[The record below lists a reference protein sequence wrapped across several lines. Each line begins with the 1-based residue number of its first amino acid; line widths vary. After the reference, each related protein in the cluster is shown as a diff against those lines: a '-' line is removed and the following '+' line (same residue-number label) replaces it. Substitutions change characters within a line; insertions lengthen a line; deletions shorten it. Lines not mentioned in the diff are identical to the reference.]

1 MNLNRSA
8 LEGEWHS
15 MSNLDHPPSDAEAAL
30 LRREQH
36 SPSRPPIDSQV
47 DKQIEPNSSAIDRRR
62 PIILLHGLPHLLP
75 LLVTVAIISLNAREV
90 YWQDLGLPNQNT
102 KLQALQYA
110 AKAHEIIMAASLTAI
125 VVYQVRYDLS
135 GSKGVPLGFLTAGFQ
150 LNDLSFL
157 FTKKFFGGATVRA
170 RSIGWSRSSR
180 LTYLLVL
187 GFALTSV
194 VGPSSAVAMIPRLD
208 WWDMSQVEAFGRE
221 YKDRVY
227 FNRTEAEL
235 WPGDITNAIYP
246 DVSWCSAMN
255 TSNQDCAVR
264 AIDVV
269 GPWISLHQ
277 SQGTKPNIT
286 VFQDFEVTRYLTS
299 QGGPPDNSSWTVS
312 STIGSIFAQDLNHY
326 WDWQVENAS
335 LPTSIS
341 RPLIRPAFI
350 NPTFKVKKPLVQ
362 AQCQSYVNPDWEN
375 ETFDFPHDELL
386 TPPLDE
392 FKDDAWSLPNEFVL
406 NLKGNDSSIGNTS
419 DPNHPWILFDW
430 FDAASNFTSQGAP
443 SLGAVAIYLAANGT
457 GLIPVL
463 TTCSFDGRWAPVKYY
478 LDPKDTITIRQDS
491 PNPMDILNGS
501 SKEAANELTRMR
513 MSLDWANTLNI
524 QGFDSDVP
532 STTVVEEMLTG
543 WSGGNFIFPETERT
557 ASGYVLKSLD
567 WRLSTTLGLYLTE
580 GLARAFSDAGKGSML
595 YRQAAEMEQ
604 SYVRYLN
611 DINQPALK
619 EGYRNGKL
627 DWVETR
633 DPRWNDSILPWDE
646 WAPQNGYTEITM
658 TVQRNGYGYG
668 FEGVPIKLAAIV
680 LGIYIA
686 LVCVHLIAMVVGGRM
701 YKGCSDM
708 SDMLALA
715 WSSAPTVEMK
725 NLAAGIKN
733 HQTWRRVVTVRE
745 KEQRLQ
751 LV

>member
-1 MNLNRSA
+1 MSA
-8 LEGEWHS
+8 SEAEWHS
-15 MSNLDHPPSDAEAAL
+15 MSNLDHPPSDAQAAL
-30 LRREQH
+30 LPEERI
-36 SPSRPPIDSQV
+36 SPSRPPIDTHV
-47 DKQIEPNSSAIDRRR
+47 DKQIKPNKSAVERRR
-62 PIILLHGLPHLLP
+62 SIILLHGLPHLLP
-75 LLVTVAIISLNAREV
+75 LLVTVAIICLNAREV
-90 YWQDLGLPNQNT
+90 YWQDLGFPNQNAI
-102 KLQALQYA
+102 LQALQYA
-110 AKAHEIIMAASLTAI
+110 AKAHEMMMAGSLTAI
-125 VVYQVRYDLS
+125 VVYQIRYDLS
-135 GSKGVPLGFLTAGFQ
+135 GSEGVPLGFLTAGFQ
-150 LNDLSFL
+150 LNDLWFVL
-157 FTKKFFGGATVRA
+157 TKNFFGGATARA
-170 RSIGWSRSSR
+170 HSIGWSRFSR
-180 LTYLLVL
+180 LTYFLVL

-208 WWDMSQVEAFGRE
+208 WWDMSQVEAFGWE

-227 FNRTEAEL
+227 FNHTEAEL
-235 WPGDITNAIYP
+235 WPGDITNAIYA
-246 DVSWCSAMN
+246 DVSWCSATN
-255 TSNQDCAVR
+255 ISNQDCAVR

-312 STIGSIFAQDLNHY
+312 STIGSVFAKDLNHY
-326 WDWQVENAS
+326 WDWQVENGS
-335 LPTSIS
+335 LPTSVS
-341 RPLIRPAFI
+341 RPLLRPAFI

-362 AQCQSYVNPDWEN
+362 AQCQSYFNPDWEN
-375 ETFDFPHDELL
+375 ETFEFPHDKLL
-386 TPPLDE
+386 TPPLDG
-392 FKDDAWSLPNEFVL
+392 FKDEVWSLPNEFVL
-406 NLKGNDSSIGNTS
+406 NLKGNDSDIGNIS

-430 FDAASNFTSQGAP
+430 FDAASNFSSQGAP
-443 SLGAVAIYLAANGT
+443 SLGAVVIYLAANGT
-457 GLIPVL
+457 GLVPVL

-524 QGFDSDVP
+524 QGSDSDVP

-543 WSGGNFIFPETERT
+543 FSGGNFIFPETERT
-557 ASGYVLKSLD
+557 EAGYVMKSLD

-580 GLARAFSDAGKGSML
+580 GLAHAFSNSGKGSML
-595 YRQAAEMEQ
+595 YRQAAEIEQ

-611 DINQPALK
+611 DINQPILK

-668 FEGVPIKLAAIV
+668 FEGVPIKLATTV

-686 LVCVHLIAMVVGGRM
+686 LVCVHLIAMVFGGGM

-708 SDMLALA
+708 GDMLALA

-725 NLAAGIKN
+725 NLSAGIKN
-733 HQTWRRVVTVRE
+733 HQTWRRVVRVGE
-745 KEQRLQ
+745 KEGRLQ
-751 LV
+751 LM